1 MDANSN
7 TRIII
12 ESLYLARVGVRLKMG
27 EGGTGGDSDILQAKT
42 PGEDPNATGGLVAS
56 LLHLLG
62 LWVNKAKHKT

>member
-1 MDANSN
+1 
-7 TRIII
+7 
-12 ESLYLARVGVRLKMG
+12 MG
-27 EGGTGGDSDILQAKT
+27 EGGTGGVSDILQAKT